1 MVGAM
6 RTPPA
11 PMTDQ
16 EGCSAIAKKVTPE
29 TDICAYVS
37 FTPYYLVLMHH
48 VSSPFYTQIFATNLE
63 ANTFPQ
69 KKRNQETLTD
79 TSRFLETKP

>member
-1 MVGAM
+1 
-6 RTPPA
+6 
-11 PMTDQ
+11 MTDQ

-29 TDICAYVS
+29 TVICAYVS

-63 ANTFPQ
+63 ANAFPQ
-69 KKRNQETLTD
+69 KSNQETLTD
-79 TSRFLETKP
+79 TSRWKPSKLTEKMGK